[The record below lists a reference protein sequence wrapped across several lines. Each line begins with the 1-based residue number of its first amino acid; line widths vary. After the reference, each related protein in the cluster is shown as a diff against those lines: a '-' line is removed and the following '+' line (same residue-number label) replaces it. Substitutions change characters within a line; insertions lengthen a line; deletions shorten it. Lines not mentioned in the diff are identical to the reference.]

1 MASHVLP
8 RPPGEPR
15 AQHRFEGA
23 ARGLGSQTHGA
34 QPVPTIDEAD
44 FEAFEGLF
52 ETARTR
58 RAAQQRVVEPVDA
71 TSVAQRQV
79 YGAILS
85 PRVVRPPS
93 ESWTRAAP
101 YEQDLYKVLSKVS
114 SHYDMREEVW
124 LHHWKKLLWGEIS
137 RSHGQRSLAS

>member
-124 LHHWKKLLWGEIS
+124 LHHWKKLIA
-137 RSHGQRSLAS
+137 RFV